1 MISTTIET
9 GRKGED
15 LACTYLQSHG
25 YRILNRNFRHMR
37 YEIDIVAWYE
47 GVLVFVE
54 VKTRALKALDI
65 GVELRP
71 AQMRRIVYAANSYVY
86 TQRPSCKETR
96 FDLIKIRGIGKHR
109 SIEHII
115 DAFDPATATL

>member
-1 MISTTIET
+1 MASTIET
-9 GRKGED
+9 GRKGEK
-15 LACTYLQSHG
+15 LAIQHLQNLG
-25 YRILNRNFRHMR
+25 YRILARNYRHR
-37 YEIDIVAWYE
+37 RHEIDIVAWHE

>member
-15 LACTYLQSHG
+15 LACTYLQNLG
-25 YRILNRNFRHMR
+25 YRILTRNFRNRR
-37 YEIDIVAWYE
+37 YEIDIVASYD

-54 VKTRALKALDI
+54 VKTRSLKALDI
-65 GVELRP
+65 GGELRP

-86 TQRPSCKETR
+86 TQRPRYKETR